1 MDGYSISGLL
11 KKNGCHLIG
20 AQTVPNTFSYI
31 NASSLLAEQVNN
43 RSSAQW
49 KKANFIICSKPL
61 KCSVSLCLDGWIM
74 LAEKEH
80 NQILFL
86 QGNDG
91 IYRAY
96 NWRGTEIQGSIDEI
110 IMRYKIIKD

>member
-1 MDGYSISGLL
+1 MEGMNINWALN
-11 KKNGCHLIG
+11 KNGISPIS
-20 AQTVPNTFSYI
+20 AQTVPNTFANI

-49 KKANFIICSKPL
+49 KKANFVICSKPRN
-61 KCSVSLCLDGWIM
+61 CSLRSCLDGWTL
-74 LAEKEH
+74 LAENEQ

-86 QGNDG
+86 QGDDG

-96 NWRGTEIQGSIDEI
+96 NWHGVEIHGKVDEI
-110 IMRYKIIKD
+110 VERYKIIR